1 MLIVQN
7 RAPPVFTSVGA
18 RPNRQATGRISTCH
32 HTRRDAK
39 IAQPHRENAAT
50 MTATPIAVPASAE
63 RTPIRTFA
71 DVLQAM
77 SQDPALAE
85 AVRQHVLDD
94 ELRRLPAAF
103 ERLAATV
110 RDYMTQTNQIL
121 ARLEAGQEEL
131 RTGQN
136 ELQAKFLPIDAR
148 KMVGVIARELNVNR
162 VVWLDN
168 TNLLDIAADA
178 GDIADTIPENE
189 LQSFYA
195 TDLALKGRG
204 KDAERG
210 DRYALIECSNTIGRN
225 DIRRIKRNA
234 DLMTLFTGCPAL
246 PMMIGNHLPEQIV
259 RMAEAEGVHCL
270 RAGVRITRAT

>member
-1 MLIVQN
+1 
-7 RAPPVFTSVGA
+7 
-18 RPNRQATGRISTCH
+18 
-32 HTRRDAK
+32 
-39 IAQPHRENAAT
+39 
-50 MTATPIAVPASAE
+50 MTATPIAVPVSAE

-77 SQDPALAE
+77 SQDPTLAE

-94 ELRRLPAAF
+94 ELRRLPVAF
-103 ERLAATV
+103 ESLAATV
-110 RDYMTQTNQIL
+110 RDYMTQTNQVLARQGEDIAEL
-121 ARLEAGQEEL
+121 KAGQARLEA
-131 RTGQN
+131 GQN
-136 ELQAKFLPIDAR
+136 ELQAKFLPFDAR
-148 KMVGVIARELNVNR
+148 KMVGVIARQLNVNR

-178 GDIADTIPENE
+178 GDIADTIPDNE

-204 KDAERG
+204 KDTARG

-246 PMMIGNHLPEQIV
+246 PMVIGNPLPEQMV